1 MQITQ
6 DLLTIDALANELGVT
21 RRTLERWH
29 AERIGPPRIKF
40 GKNVRYRAAAVREWL
55 EAQEQNEVRGAA

>member
-1 MQITQ
+1 VQITQ